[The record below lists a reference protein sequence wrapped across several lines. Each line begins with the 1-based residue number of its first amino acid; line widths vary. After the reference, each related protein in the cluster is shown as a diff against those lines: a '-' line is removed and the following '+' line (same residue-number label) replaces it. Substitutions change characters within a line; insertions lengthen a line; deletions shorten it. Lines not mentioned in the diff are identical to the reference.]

1 MTWLSPLTVTPAKAN
16 EAKSVFD
23 SIYFAANAH
32 VYMDKAAGAPALAYS
47 LAGRLVGGKSGWVV
61 LEVPMALVRGAFDAL
76 HEPGVEMPPAFSEYE
91 SYKAHISV
99 MRPEEVERAGGL
111 DKITER
117 GHFFNYTLGPVQ
129 TVEPHGWD
137 EMSKV
142 WFIKVRSPDLE
153 KLRKSYGMSARPKN
167 NEFDFH
173 ITIGVRRKSVL
184 RANDVS
190 KAAAETKTVET
201 TPIYAHPIDDLHDY
215 VIATGKH
222 PDSGGDL
229 FMHGIVDKS
238 VSQTGRPIAYASF
251 EPIAAN
257 LSEVR
262 SLYVDPQHRGKGH
275 GKLLWNMMQSYHPGM
290 DFVTKPDSF
299 GDEQT
304 SAEDLH
310 KIYAS
315 YGFKPDAAPGWLRL
329 AAKPAVK
336 PAAKTADDLA
346 VSSISLTPDA
356 TGEVPKAPR
365 ESPRF
370 PMQEKE
376 PKQESDLSPLTAA
389 VKLAADLNEKRW
401 GKR

>member
-190 KAAAETKTVET
+190 KAA
-201 TPIYAHPIDDLHDY
+201 DD
-215 VIATGKH
+215 
-222 PDSGGDL
+222 
-229 FMHGIVDKS
+229 
-238 VSQTGRPIAYASF
+238 
-251 EPIAAN
+251 
-257 LSEVR
+257 
-262 SLYVDPQHRGKGH
+262 
-275 GKLLWNMMQSYHPGM
+275 
-290 DFVTKPDSF
+290 
-299 GDEQT
+299 
-304 SAEDLH
+304 
-310 KIYAS
+310 
-315 YGFKPDAAPGWLRL
+315 
-329 AAKPAVK
+329 
-336 PAAKTADDLA
+336 KTADDLA

-356 TGEVPKAPR
+356 TGEVLKAPR

-389 VKLAADLNEKRW
+389 VKLAADLNEKRGVSNVQTQADQPVAEKAEKAKKTKTVAIDLDGTLAHYDGW
-401 GKR
+401 KGEDVIGDPRPGAKAVVKWLKEQGHTIILWTTRGNIKRLKEWLKKHDIPVDYINENPNQPSGSSEKIIAEIYVDDRAIDARKSWPEIKKELAERLEE